1 MFQMADSAAGIVK
14 LGQKNGVDGQ
24 MEERKIENRG
34 ILKGFLLCVLLMA
47 LILGG
52 VKIYRYKNPSKEE
65 VIQQY
70 IAQDYLYEVDG
81 QAVVEGKY
89 AGMLAALQDPYTMY
103 YTESAYTSQKQ
114 SNDGVYKGVGVVM
127 QENKETGEV
136 VIVRCYADSPG
147 EQAGLLPGDM
157 IAQVNGIDITVD
169 NQGEMIQEIR
179 DSSDVPVQL
188 GIYREGQRDL
198 IEVELT
204 QAEINIPYVEYR
216 MLDGKMGYLAIYEFT
231 ATTAEQFKAAMTDLQ
246 EQGMEKLIID
256 LRSNPGGLVT
266 SVTEILESILPKG
279 LIVYTEDKNGDREEY
294 SGAGETPLS
303 IPLVVLVDQ
312 YSASASEI
320 FAGAVKDYELGTL
333 VGMTTYGKGVVQ
345 SIISLEDGTGIKLT
359 TANYYT
365 PKGTNIDGT
374 GITPDVEVELDDAIE
389 NVVQGDPNTDNQMQ
403 KAMEI
408 LGQ

>member
-81 QAVVEGKY
+81 QAVAEGKY
-89 AGMLAALQDPYTMY
+89 AGMLAALKDPYTMY

>member
-1 MFQMADSAAGIVK
+1 MAAGIVK
-14 LGQKNGVDGQ
+14 LGQKNGVGCQ
-24 MEERKIENRG
+24 MEEKKIENRG
-34 ILKGFLLCVLLMA
+34 ILKGFLICVLLVA
-47 LILGG
+47 LIFGG
-52 VKIYRYKNPSKEE
+52 VKIYRYKHPPKEE

-70 IAQDYLYEVDG
+70 IERNYLHEVDE
-81 QAVVEGKY
+81 QAVDDGKY
-89 AGMLAALQDPYTMY
+89 AGMLAALNDPYTMY

-114 SNDGVYKGVGVVM
+114 SNDGVYKGIGVVM

-136 VIVRCYADSPG
+136 IIVRCYGDSPG
-147 EQAGLLPGDM
+147 EQAGLLPGDI
-157 IAQVNGIDITVD
+157 IAQVNGTNVTLD
-169 NQGEMIQEIR
+169 NQDDMIQEIR
-179 DSSDVPVQL
+179 DSSEVSVHL
-188 GIYREGQRDL
+188 GIRRDGEESL
-198 IEVELT
+198 VEVDLT
-204 QAEINIPYVEYR
+204 QAEINIPYVEHR
-216 MLDGKMGYLAIYEFT
+216 MLDDNVGYLAMYEFT
-231 ATTAEQFKAAMTDLQ
+231 ATTAEQFQAAMTDLQ

-256 LRSNPGGLVT
+256 LRSNPGGLLT

-279 LIVYTEDKNGDREEY
+279 LIVYTEDKNGNRQEY

-303 IPLVVLVDQ
+303 IPLVVLVNQ

-345 SIISLEDGTGIKLT
+345 SIIPLGDGTGIKLT

-374 GITPDVEVELDDAIE
+374 GITPDVEVELDDSIE
-389 NVVQGDPNTDNQMQ
+389 NAVQGDPNTDNQLQ